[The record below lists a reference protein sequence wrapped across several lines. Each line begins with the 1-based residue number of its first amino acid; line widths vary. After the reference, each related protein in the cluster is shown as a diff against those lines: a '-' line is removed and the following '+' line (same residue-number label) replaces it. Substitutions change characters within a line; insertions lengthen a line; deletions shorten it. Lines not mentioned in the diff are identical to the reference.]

1 MLGIPVR
8 ILAVEDDAIYAETLS
23 LIIHELGYELV
34 GIADNGA
41 DALRLVNTTSPDL
54 ILMDIEIRDT
64 ITGIE
69 LAAQINAKQRIPVIF
84 VTAFK
89 DQETFKQ
96 AKLTFPKAY
105 IIKPYDRISLQSAI
119 ELALFCDTDR
129 SVSPPAASVYNDTF
143 FIKDNNRLVKIRVA
157 DILLVEVDE
166 KYCFIVTAHKK
177 FIINIRLKDLQER
190 LPKEDFIQVHRS
202 YVVKK
207 SAIEEISVGEHTLKV
222 ADKTIPI
229 GKTYKEHLLTTL
241 NLLT

>member
-1 MLGIPVR
+1 MAGIPIK

-23 LIIHELGYELV
+23 LIIHELGYEL
-34 GIADNGA
+34 IAIVDNGA
-41 DALRLVNTTSPDL
+41 DALRYVDSASPDL

-64 ITGIE
+64 LTGIE
-69 LAAQINAKQRIPVIF
+69 LAAQINSRRRIPIIF

-105 IIKPYDRISLQSAI
+105 IVKPYDRISLQSAI
-119 ELALFCDTDR
+119 ELALFSDTDQN
-129 SVSPPAASVYNDTF
+129 VFTPAASVHNDTF
-143 FIKDNNRLVKIRVA
+143 YIKDNNRLVKIRVA

-166 KYCFIVTAHKK
+166 KYCFIVTSQKK

-207 SAIEEISVGEHTLKV
+207 NAIEEVSIGEHTLKV

-229 GKTYKEHLLTTL
+229 GKTYKEHLLTNL